1 MGARGLIVVLVAA
14 VSSGCGDLLTDAA
27 TRIAN
32 DIVREARSARDER
45 QRVTIVHRPKTWPE
59 GCSGAFVVR
68 LQESLHHPASGGS
81 LIVECDAT
89 ASERR
94 HTYYTTYHLNAVRVP
109 AALEVAKTAGQSL
122 RITLERHGPAID
134 VVALH

>member
-1 MGARGLIVVLVAA
+1 MRPRWILFAAVVAA
-14 VSSGCGDLLTDAA
+14 TAGCGDLLTDAA

-32 DIVREARSARDER
+32 DLVDEAATGRSER
-45 QRVTIVHRPKTWPE
+45 QRVTVIHSPRAFPE
-59 GCSGAFVVR
+59 GCAGAYTVQ

-89 ASERR
+89 GSTGR

-109 AALEVAKTAGQSL
+109 ATIEVAKAAGQPL
-122 RITLERHGPAID
+122 RITLERRGGAVD
-134 VVALH
+134 VVSLQ